1 MSEPATLTCLE
12 MHTRSEPEESSSGT
26 NGRCEQGY
34 EREMRNFGK
43 PECEEG

>member
-26 NGRCEQGY
+26 DDGREQG
-34 EREMRNFGK
+34 RTSPATACALGS
-43 PECEEG
+43 